1 MLSANNLGCIV
12 LIYTKQIVEMR
23 KIIFIVLITILV
35 SENSLAQ
42 QMEKVPKQYSLE
54 AGYRYI
60 LSSEFNNSAPKGYT
74 FIFDYAWQL
83 SGFGEKKASYITVP
97 IGYTIM
103 PAGSSDDDPVRIVS
117 YGWTVRHELAKNKMF
132 VPWLG
137 YALLLNQ
144 YSEET
149 IEGRLFGHQTRFSL
163 GANYMGIEGLI
174 PFAKIEYSLTNFPI
188 WGQSQSKQYNFL
200 EFKLGLRL

>member
-1 MLSANNLGCIV
+1 
-12 LIYTKQIVEMR
+12 MR
-23 KIIFIVLITILV
+23 KTIVTILI
-35 SENSLAQ
+35 SILFSGLSSAQ

-60 LSSEFNNSAPKGYT
+60 LSSEFNNVAPSGYT
-74 FIFDYAWQL
+74 FIFYYAWQL
-83 SGFGEKKASYITVP
+83 SGFGKKKASYISVP

-103 PAGSSDDDPVRIVS
+103 PAGSSDDDQVRVVS
-117 YGWTVRHELAKNKMF
+117 YGWTVRHELAKDKKF
-132 VPWLG
+132 VPWMG

-149 IEGRLFGHQTRFSL
+149 VEGRLFGHQTRFSL
-163 GANYMGIEGLI
+163 GTNYMGFDRLI

-188 WGQSQSKQYNFL
+188 WGQDQSKQYNFF
-200 EFKLGLRL
+200 EFKLGIRL